1 MWINFEQAPSYPP
14 IWQDADSY
22 SGFEDPL
29 WGPVPTWLFIS
40 KVLEKKEENGVLNKK
55 WPPLST
61 NPILIH

>member
-29 WGPVPTWLFIS
+29 WRPVPTWLFIS
-40 KVLEKKEENGVLNKK
+40 KVLEKKEENVVFNRNRLA
-55 WPPLST
+55 LST
-61 NPILIH
+61 NLNLIH